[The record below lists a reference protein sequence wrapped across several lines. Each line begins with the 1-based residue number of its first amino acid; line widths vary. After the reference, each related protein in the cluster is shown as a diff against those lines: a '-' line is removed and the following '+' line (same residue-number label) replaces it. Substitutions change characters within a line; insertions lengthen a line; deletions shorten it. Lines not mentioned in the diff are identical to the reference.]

1 MENIKRKMA
10 KGAAW
15 MISFKLLQR
24 SMTLVSVIVLA
35 RLLVPADFGLV
46 ALATAFIAA
55 LELLAAFSFDVAL
68 IQHQNPKRIHYDTVW
83 TIQILFAIVISC
95 VLVLLATPIADFYE
109 DPRLFFIL
117 VALSIG
123 TLLKGFVNVG
133 VVNFRKELQFDRE
146 FIFMIIPRVAG
157 FCTTIPIAFWFR
169 SYWALVIGILMT
181 NLISLIG
188 SFLMSNYRPRPSLRA
203 YKELFNFSKWLLFN
217 NTLYFLRHR
226 ASDFII
232 GKLAGPT
239 MLGTYS
245 IAYEIS
251 SIPTT
256 ELVAPINRAVF
267 PGYAKMA
274 GDLAIMRQGYL
285 DVIGLITMFAIP
297 AAVGIAATSELLV
310 FVMLGEKWA
319 AAGPLIAI
327 LSLSGAIGAME
338 TNIGS
343 VYMALGKPHILTALF
358 GFYVALLI
366 PMIIVLTS
374 YYGALGAAWAC
385 LLAALINLPIYYG
398 AMFRTLKLPALK
410 FAATVWRPLVSAG
423 VMYAVVFNYVGGLE
437 PKLSSAGALP
447 QLLVAVLLG
456 ILVYTATVAAL
467 WLLSS
472 KPSGAESMVVGE
484 FRRRLI
490 RVNSNEA

>member
-1 MENIKRKMA
+1 MA

-24 SMTLVSVIVLA
+24 SMTFVSVIVLA

-46 ALATAFIAA
+46 ALATAFIGA
-55 LELLAAFSFDVAL
+55 LELFTAFSFDVAL
-68 IQHQNPKRIHYDTVW
+68 IQHENPKRVHYDTVW
-83 TIQILFAIVISC
+83 SIQIVFAVVISGT
-95 VLVLLATPIADFYE
+95 LLLIAKPVASFYE
-109 DPRLFFIL
+109 DLRLYYVL
-117 VALSIG
+117 VTLSFG
-123 TLLKGFVNVG
+123 VLLKGFENVG
-133 VVNFRKELQFDRE
+133 VVNFRKELQFHRD
-146 FIFMIIPRVAG
+146 FIFLALPRIAG
-157 FCTTIPIAFWFR
+157 FCTTIPIAFWLR
-169 SYWALVIGILMT
+169 SYWALIIGILAT
-181 NLISLIG
+181 HVTSVIG
-188 SFLMSNYRPRPSLRA
+188 SFLISDYRPRLSLNA
-203 YKELFNFSKWLLFN
+203 FKELFNFSKWLLFN

-239 MLGTYS
+239 ALGTYS
-245 IAYEIS
+245 VAYELS

-285 DVIGLITMFAIP
+285 DVIGLIALFAIP

-310 FVMLGEKWA
+310 FVLLGEKWA
-319 AAGPLIAI
+319 AAAPLIAI

-358 GFYVALLI
+358 GFYVAILI
-366 PMIIVLTS
+366 PMIVILTS

-385 LLAALINLPIYYG
+385 LLGAIINLPVYYG
-398 AMFRTLKLPALK
+398 AMFRTLKLPVLK
-410 FAATVWRPLVSAG
+410 FGATVWRPFVSAG
-423 VMYAVVFNYVGGLE
+423 VMYAVVVNYVGGLE
-437 PKLSSAGALP
+437 PKLSSVDALP
-447 QLLVAVLLG
+447 QLLVAILLG
-456 ILVYTATVAAL
+456 ILVYIASIAGL

-472 KPSGAESMVVGE
+472 KPSGAESTVVRE
-484 FRRRLI
+484 FRHRLS
-490 RVNSNEA
+490 RFKSNSA